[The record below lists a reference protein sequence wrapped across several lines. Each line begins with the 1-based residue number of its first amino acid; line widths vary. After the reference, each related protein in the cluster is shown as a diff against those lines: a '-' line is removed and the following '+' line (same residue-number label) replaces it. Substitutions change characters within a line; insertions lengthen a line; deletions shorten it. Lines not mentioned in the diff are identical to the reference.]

1 MDTSSDV
8 QTREQIS
15 GDSSAGQVS
24 TKSTRKASRKRRR
37 KEKAALRNADEQPY
51 YPRPLPNPFAEKI
64 DTSHGN
70 DDGVS
75 NHSEK
80 MDAAH
85 NENEDSDS
93 EKVDLCSPCNSSVST
108 LEPYQTKQSKRELRR
123 EKLSSTQKHH
133 LPQLFNNDPPSN
145 ASSCTAILDSSSP
158 RSDNTASV
166 ETDRYGPLSPKQ
178 DPLSIGSMPNA
189 SVPSENTSDSL
200 VDEYSFNFCT
210 PSSGDAMS
218 KSSNVVA
225 APSSLCARSLP
236 RSDDLQ
242 LTADSPDTTSTP
254 SVSQRNENTPDRT
267 SEKDSPTSN
276 ITGALSRVRSPS
288 DNNNNQMLTT
298 AKTVTIT
305 KAASVT
311 DGYTF
316 NLPQPTEVSQHT
328 ADLNQNTYHLPQHTP
343 EFILPIV
350 ETPPPPRFSRISQVE
365 VQRCIED
372 LRATSQCEMDLPEF
386 LPIIRGQD
394 IEYVKHMYDFVR
406 LGEGGFA
413 DVYLGRMK
421 VNGQLVAVKINQ
433 KFVSLSEF
441 INECAIHNKL
451 TNTRITTQLHGI
463 VPLEESSKYMGF
475 AIVSEFVGDESK
487 FVSHTLANL
496 INEEIHYRKANN
508 GSEKISNLD
517 WMRLC
522 IRIIRCVQYV
532 HKKDIVI
539 NDIKANNILVKRK
552 AGLLV
557 PVMIDFGQAGTGT
570 CYHPFMVQPELANT
584 FLMKHRNLAPEL
596 VYNRETTT
604 ASDIY
609 AVGRILQDINKAAP
623 SLELDGTITVCLS
636 FIPEIRP
643 TAEELLTDLKTKLD
657 SLLAL

>member
-8 QTREQIS
+8 QTTS

-37 KEKAALRNADEQPY
+37 KEKAALRNAYNEQPY

-64 DTSHGN
+64 DTYHGN

-93 EKVDLCSPCNSSVST
+93 EKVDLCNPCISSVST
-108 LEPYQTKQSKRELRR
+108 LESCQIKRSKRELRR
-123 EKLSSTQKHH
+123 EKLSRTPKHH

-145 ASSCTAILDSSSP
+145 GSSCTAIPDSSIP
-158 RSDNTASV
+158 RSDDTASV
-166 ETDRYGPLSPKQ
+166 ETDQYDPLSPNQ
-178 DPLSIGSMPNA
+178 GHLSTGSMQNA

-225 APSSLCARSLP
+225 TPSSLCARSLP

-276 ITGALSRVRSPS
+276 IIGALSRVRSPS
-288 DNNNNQMLTT
+288 DNNNNQMLIT

-305 KAASVT
+305 KAAASVT

-316 NLPQPTEVSQHT
+316 NLPQPTEVSQYT

-350 ETPPPPRFSRISQVE
+350 ETPPPPRFSLISQVE

-386 LPIIRGQD
+386 IPIIRGQD

-413 DVYLGRMK
+413 DIYLGRMK

-441 INECAIHNKL
+441 INECAIHHKL

-487 FVSHTLANL
+487 FESHTLANL

-508 GSEKISNLD
+508 ESEKISNLD

-557 PVMIDFGQAGTGT
+557 PVMIDFGLAGTGT
-570 CYHPFMVQPELANT
+570 CYHPFTVQPELANT

-609 AVGRILQDINKAAP
+609 AVGRILQDISKAAP
-623 SLELDGTITVCLS
+623 SLELDGTITDCLS

-643 TAEELLTDLKTKLD
+643 TAEELLTVLKKKLD